1 MSAEASLDA
10 LPEGCIAD
18 ALSLTSPRDACRL
31 SLIASAFRS
40 AAMSDAVWERFLP
53 PDYRDIISR
62 SADAADLL
70 ASASKKDL
78 YFRLCD
84 FPVLID
90 GDTMS
95 FSLEKK
101 SGKKCYMIGARSLK
115 IVWSDTPAY
124 WKWISHPHSRFAE
137 VAELLDV
144 CWLEISGT
152 ISMTFLSPNTT
163 YAAYLVFALLPS
175 ARGFD
180 YHRDFIAEYNPVSAA
195 IEIKINGDDE
205 DEAKKEQ
212 GVFLSTREDVT
223 REEYRPMILEEW
235 GHRCS
240 RAGRPNWLDPGTENN
255 APKFPKRR
263 SHAAWMEV
271 EIGEF
276 FVKDGGQHGEI
287 VMSLMEVR
295 AHWKSGLIVEGI
307 EIRPK
312 E

>member
-1 MSAEASLDA
+1 MAAEASGGASLDG
-10 LPEGCIAD
+10 LPEGCIAN

-31 SLIASAFRS
+31 SLIASIFRS
-40 AAMSDAVWERFLP
+40 AAISDAVWERFLP

-115 IVWSDTPAY
+115 IVWSDTPTY

-137 VAELLDV
+137 VAELLEV

-152 ISMTFLSPNTT
+152 ISTTFLSPNTT

-175 ARGFD
+175 ASGFD
-180 YHRDFIAEYNPVSAA
+180 LHRDFYGEYNPVNAA
-195 IEIKINGDDE
+195 IELKINGDE
-205 DEAKKEQ
+205 EAKKEQ
-212 GVFLSTREDVT
+212 GVFLSTQEDVT
-223 REEYRPMILEEW
+223 REEW
-235 GHRCS
+235 GYGFS
-240 RAGRPNWLDPGTENN
+240 RARRPDGLDADSENN
-255 APKFPKRR
+255 AAKFPKKR
-263 SHAAWMEV
+263 SHAWMEV

-295 AHWKSGLIVEGI
+295 GHWKSGLIVEGI